1 MSADPDSSPSSSSP
15 SSLSSDPN
23 GGYICKIC
31 GFAFVTE
38 QALAAHIES
47 EHPESQHAEVF

>member
-1 MSADPDSSPSSSSP
+1 MSDDSDSSPSSPSP

-31 GFAFVTE
+31 GLAFITE
-38 QALAAHIES
+38 KALAAHIDS
-47 EHPESQHAEVF
+47 EHPGSQHAEVF